1 MNSRLLRLVLGSLLL
16 ASFCTMSA
24 PALTA
29 QQTRAE
35 IIQQALSEFDED
47 RALVLLQSGI
57 DPTLPGPLDSLWA
70 LGVMSLVEI
79 VQRQDPALAT
89 TWLRWAVRVRPEIQ
103 VDTLAFLEL
112 MPAYNDARSFVLPTV
127 QGDSLAETDW
137 RWGVPAPD
145 VRRGMLELTASEPA
159 GLQVEIEGVD
169 TISVGDAVFLE
180 TNSYNLI
187 ASADGYLPANV
198 TREVLPGV
206 TTVVG
211 FNLTPEP
218 VAVAE
223 VVPDSVLL
231 PEAEGRLARGL
242 LGVVPL
248 GDGVGDCRLGFVA
261 TSDGLVATTY
271 GAIRGA
277 ERVELWFSGDRQ
289 VGEGT
294 EVAAYDVS
302 RDLAVLKVPPAWV
315 EDSLHVVEAA
325 ANQYSWV
332 VGLTDCRPGDIS
344 RIRLGML
351 PEAPDTLLTVAGDF
365 TAAEQ
370 RGLLVDQA
378 GGVLAIV
385 QGPNTGFPAT
395 RLSGLLAQARSRV
408 AGSSLYTL
416 RAVAERERHR
426 IGYITLTSDLI
437 GASARVT
444 PLEEWQWPQSERTD
458 TLPMVF
464 VGPQGRYGVE
474 LLSGGEVVGR
484 SEITVQPDALG
495 EATHLAHDVPAQIAA
510 VPEARGGFPWPI
522 AAVGLLGGAAGAVLL
537 LLNGDDGPN
546 GNGNGEPT
554 TGGIIIRWPP

>member
-1 MNSRLLRLVLGSLLL
+1 MSSRVPQLALGSLLVVSL
-16 ASFCTMSA
+16 CTMSA
-24 PALTA
+24 ATVTA
-29 QQTRAE
+29 QDTRTT
-35 IIQQALSEFDED
+35 IIQQALSEFDEA
-47 RALVLLQSGI
+47 RAFTLLRSGV

-79 VQRQDPALAT
+79 VHRQDPALAT

-112 MPAYNDARSFVLPTV
+112 MPAYNDARAFVLPTV
-127 QGDSLAETDW
+127 QDDSLVETEW
-137 RWGVPAPD
+137 RWAVPAPE
-145 VRRGMLELTASEPA
+145 VRRGLLEITASVPA
-159 GLQVEIEGVD
+159 GLQVEVEGVE
-169 TISVGDAVFLE
+169 TISVGDDVFLE
-180 TNSYNLI
+180 TNSYSLI
-187 ASADGYLPANV
+187 ASADGYLPTTV

-218 VAVAE
+218 IAAPA
-223 VVPDSVLL
+223 VPDSALL
-231 PEAEGRLARGL
+231 PETEGRLGRSL
-242 LGVVPL
+242 VGVEPL

-277 ERVELWFSGDRQ
+277 ERVQLRFSGDQQ
-289 VGEGT
+289 VGQGV
-294 EVAAYDVS
+294 EVAAYDVG
-302 RDLAVLKVPPAWV
+302 RDLAVLKIPAGWA
-315 EDSLHVVEAA
+315 EDSLDVADAA
-325 ANQYSWV
+325 AGQYAWV
-332 VGLTDCRPGDIS
+332 VGLSNCRPGDIN
-344 RIRLGML
+344 RTRLGMI
-351 PEAPDTLLTVAGDF
+351 PETPDALLTVAGEL

-370 RGLLVDQA
+370 RGLLVDQE
-378 GGVLAIV
+378 GGVLAIA

-395 RLSGLLAQARSRV
+395 RLSGLLDQARSRI
-408 AGSSLYTL
+408 AESSLYTL

-437 GASARVT
+437 GATARVT
-444 PLEEWQWPQSERTD
+444 PSEEWQWAQSERTD

-464 VGPQGRYGVE
+464 VGPEGRYAVE
-474 LLSGGEVVGR
+474 LLSGGAVVGS
-484 SEITVQPDALG
+484 SEITVRPDVLG
-495 EATHLAHDVPAQIAA
+495 DAAHLAEDVPVQIAA

-537 LLNGDDGPN
+537 LLNGDDGPHVN
-546 GNGNGEPT
+546 GPDGPT